1 MVLLV
6 STAELPNARPTK
18 QPPHVLNVSQFRG
31 GPSDA
36 MCLRCDSTCEFSRKV
51 AAEKK
56 QGDETAA
63 EDVPK
68 AHYENANFE
77 ALLAAMSGESAD
89 PDPKDERMWT
99 FARPVEA
106 YSAIWR
112 QLGEITGA
120 GTVVLVTGT
129 ASPNAILAAHAALA
143 ELHLAA
149 ERRLF
154 VLAER
159 VNTHAWYHGQAQL
172 LAALRAYCMP
182 SSSVIAPAP
191 SQGKCLLTCLQ
202 FIHVAQE
209 PSGADLADVPF
220 KENAL
225 AGVDI
230 TLDIRTRPPSLLMSR
245 VPNSSPTHLLGR
257 ASRFFWFFVFCFCF
271 LVFVF
276 CFSLR
281 AAPSRLRRRRV
292 GEGAVCK

>member
-1 MVLLV
+1 M
-6 STAELPNARPTK
+6 
-18 QPPHVLNVSQFRG
+18 
-31 GPSDA
+31 
-36 MCLRCDSTCEFSRKV
+36 
-51 AAEKK
+51 
-56 QGDETAA
+56 
-63 EDVPK
+63 
-68 AHYENANFE
+68 
-77 ALLAAMSGESAD
+77 
-89 PDPKDERMWT
+89 
-99 FARPVEA
+99 
-106 YSAIWR
+106 
-112 QLGEITGA
+112 
-120 GTVVLVTGT
+120 VLVTGT

-202 FIHVAQE
+202 FVSVAQE

-220 KENAL
+220 KENNAL

-257 ASRFFWFFVFCFCF
+257 ASGFFLVFRFFLFSCFCF
-271 LVFVF
+271 LFF
-276 CFSLR
+276 APGGSES
-281 AAPSRLRRRRV
+281 APSPP
-292 GEGAVCK
+292 GG